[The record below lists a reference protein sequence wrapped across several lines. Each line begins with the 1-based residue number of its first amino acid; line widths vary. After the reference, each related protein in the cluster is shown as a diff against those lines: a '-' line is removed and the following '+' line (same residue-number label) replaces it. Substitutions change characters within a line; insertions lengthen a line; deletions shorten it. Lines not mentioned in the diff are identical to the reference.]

1 MKKLNASPSLV
12 WAGHTAAGYATFFAI
27 STWLPLGLHR
37 IVTRRAGWWLF
48 PVLFAL
54 FAAGALGFTRN
65 GSPLWVLLVLPY
77 TGLLVHDCLSL
88 WAWGWPFDWTPGQ
101 KLRQWNARYHLTL
114 WAAAFVV
121 VVVAGF
127 YGPTGLTFLTF
138 VALVVMIVKT
148 CVAYVEQERLYKAL
162 EEERYVELKRLSKA
176 LALVEGGA

>member
-1 MKKLNASPSLV
+1 MKKLNASPSMV
-12 WAGHTAAGYATFFAI
+12 WASHTAAGYATFFAI

-37 IVTRRAGWWLF
+37 IVMRRDLWWLF

-65 GSPLWVLLVLPY
+65 GSPLWMVLVLPY
-77 TGLLVHDCLSL
+77 VGLLVHDCLSL

-114 WAAAFVV
+114 CAAFVV

-127 YGPTGLTFLTF
+127 YAPIGIAFLAF
-138 VALVVMIVKT
+138 AAWVVMMVKT
-148 CVAYVEQERLYKAL
+148 CVAYVEL
-162 EEERYVELKRLSKA
+162 ERLSKA
-176 LALVEGGA
+176 LVEEGA

>member
-37 IVTRRAGWWLF
+37 IVMRRGGWWLF

-54 FAAGALGFTRN
+54 FAAGGAGFYRYGSALY
-65 GSPLWVLLVLPY
+65 VLLVLPY
-77 TGLLVHDCLSL
+77 VALLVNDCLSM
-88 WAWGWPFDWTPGQ
+88 WTWRWPFDWTPGE

-114 WAAAFVV
+114 CAALVV

-127 YGPTGLTFLTF
+127 RAPIGLAFLAF
-138 VALVVMIVKT
+138 AAWLAMVVKT
-148 CVAYVEQERLYKAL
+148 YVE
-162 EEERYVELKRLSKA
+162 VHRLSNA
-176 LALVEGGA
+176 VVEGGA